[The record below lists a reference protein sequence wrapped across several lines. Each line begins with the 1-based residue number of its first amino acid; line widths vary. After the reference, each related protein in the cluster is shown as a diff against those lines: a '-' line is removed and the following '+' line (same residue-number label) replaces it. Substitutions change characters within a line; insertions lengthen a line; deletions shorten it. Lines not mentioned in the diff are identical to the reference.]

1 MAQDATQIIATRNFI
16 VYEKD
21 YDSSNDLPAD
31 TVAYGT
37 AWSGYTNLGY
47 TQGGITFAAN
57 LDRNTINVDQVLD
70 PVLQPISARN
80 VTMSGNLAQWTPQ
93 IMRSATGMGSIVQVT
108 PSSGVRGHDDLY
120 ITGSQSDIFKTI
132 GFDAEQQ
139 NGEAFRGIL
148 YRSLASGNPSP
159 VISPDD
165 AAAVAFE
172 FSAQID
178 DSTSPARVARIRRVL
193 AAL

>member
-16 VYEKD
+16 LYEKD

-37 AWSGYTNLGY
+37 SWSGYTDLGY

-80 VTMSGNLAQWTPQ
+80 VTMSGNMAQFTPQ
-93 IMRSATGMGSIVQVT
+93 TLRSATGMGSIVQVAPGAGT
-108 PSSGVRGHDDLY
+108 RGHDDLS
-120 ITGSQSDIFKTI
+120 ITGSVSDVFKSI

-139 NGEAFRGIL
+139 NLEAFRGIL
-148 YRSLASGNPSP
+148 YKSLASGSPSP

-165 AAAVAFE
+165 AAAIAFE
-172 FSAQID
+172 FSANID